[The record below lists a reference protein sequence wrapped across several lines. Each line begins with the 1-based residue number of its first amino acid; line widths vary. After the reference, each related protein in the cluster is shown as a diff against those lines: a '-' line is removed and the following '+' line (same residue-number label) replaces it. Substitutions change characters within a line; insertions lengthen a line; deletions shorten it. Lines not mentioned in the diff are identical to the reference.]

1 MLTAAQVKK
10 LPVGTR
16 ITLVESDT
24 GKRGTLTIVKS
35 GRKKML
41 RNLDVLIDIKD
52 TDGWHYESAGTVVV
66 N

>member
-16 ITLVESDT
+16 IVLVENDT